1 MRKIIILLS
10 IFLLFLSI
18 PGCKK
23 KLPTQP
29 DIPTKIL
36 PTIEYFT
43 ATPESI
49 NPGESS
55 TLSWSVTNATTITID
70 QGIGTVSAKG
80 TKEVSPSETTKYV
93 LTAKNNDGQKTKSC
107 EIKVEEP
114 ISKLPVINY
123 FYADPTEID
132 SGYSSTLSWSVTNS
146 TDVIIENDYDGLII
160 DWIPSVGS
168 IEVTLIKKTTQYLL
182 LATNNDGSVTAYC
195 TVTVNPAAYFI
206 REEFK
211 RTYTTYGTPR
221 FEGYV
226 KNVGTDT
233 GYNVKVAI
241 VCYSDLLIT
250 IIDVAY
256 AFPADLGNI
265 APGQRAYFEAIA
277 FNCSSHDDIKSYEVT
292 ITWLTV
298 RGVLVTKSYQF
309 HF

>member
-23 KLPTQP
+23 KLPTSP
-29 DIPTKIL
+29 DIPTTIL
-36 PTIEYFT
+36 PTIEYFKADPT
-43 ATPESI
+43 EI
-49 NPGESS
+49 VYGSS
-55 TLSWSVTNATTITID
+55 SMLSWSVKNATKVEID
-70 QGIGTVSAKG
+70 QGIGVVSASG
-80 TKEVSPSETTKYV
+80 TSEVSPEETITYT
-93 LTAKNNDGQKTKSC
+93 LTATNNDGQKTKSC

-123 FYADPTEID
+123 FYADPIEVD

-168 IEVTLIKKTTQYLL
+168 IEVTLIETTQYQL
-182 LATNNDGSVTAYC
+182 LATNNDGHVTAHC

-206 REEFK
+206 IDGLK
-211 RTYTTYGTPR
+211 RTYTTYGSPR

-241 VCYSDLLIT
+241 TCYSDLLIT

-256 AFPADLGNI
+256 GFPANMGNI
-265 APGQRAYFEAIA
+265 ASGQRAYFEAIA
-277 FNCSSHDDIKSYEVT
+277 SNCNSHDEIKSYEVT

-298 RGVLVTKSYQF
+298 QGVSVTQSYKF
-309 HF
+309 YS